1 MNTFASSS
9 QGKPVPS
16 TCWAPSSRADSSS
29 NGASRTVTSLTR
41 SMSGMVS
48 LSVVSLGAESTASSS
63 LVAFSTTL
71 VNGEFVPRSEYATRP
86 RPPST
91 TSRASVEASRDLL
104 LRFLYS
110 LRSSL
115 RLDRYVRLDR
125 YTFNVITF
133 RPARGLR
140 NPVASY
146 TTYASKTTY
155 RLQQDHLFVAAL

>member
-91 TSRASVEASRDLL
+91 TSRASEEASRDLL

-110 LRSSL
+110 LLISL
-115 RLDRYVRLDR
+115 RFDRYIRLDR
-125 YTFNVITF
+125 YTFKGITF
-133 RPARGLR
+133 RRTRLVRSPA
-140 NPVASY
+140 PSY
-146 TTYASKTTY
+146 TTYASKMTC
-155 RLQQDHLFVAAL
+155 RLQQDHPFVTAL